1 MTNLESSAGRDYNTV
16 AVLGYPRLID
26 NFHIEHKPSRSF
38 YLNGRGQQQDVVNLA
53 QNEKTWF
60 VVEFE
65 GGAPD
70 IKSVRVIADDNQQ
83 FSGPVEQSK

>member
-1 MTNLESSAGRDYNTV
+1 MAIAFERVTPQAQAFWSIWQLMGFGTQ
-16 AVLGYPRLID
+16 PI
-26 NFHIEHKPSRSF
+26 
-38 YLNGRGQQQDVVNLA
+38 NGRGQQQDRVNLA
-53 QNEKTWF
+53 QNEKTFF

-70 IKSVRVIADDNQQ
+70 IKSVRILASDNQ